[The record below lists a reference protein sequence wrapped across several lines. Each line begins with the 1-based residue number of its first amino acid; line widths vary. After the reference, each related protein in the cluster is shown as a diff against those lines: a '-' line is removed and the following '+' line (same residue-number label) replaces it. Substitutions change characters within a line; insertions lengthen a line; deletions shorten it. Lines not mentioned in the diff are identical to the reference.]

1 MGSTNGDQRHR
12 TGQALRIRKLREVLV
27 RKRPAPE
34 QGEQELCDVVLCFT
48 GDITDYWSFTQVRD
62 YLFILP
68 GLTDPALRLY
78 CILRSMITEAN
89 KHRPGAGLRRMT
101 IDQLCYLMAGVNG
114 NAGKPISV
122 SSMYELL
129 KILERLRLVVP
140 RDVTESE
147 GASQLKGKQKAV
159 YGILR
164 GFTVKDLPPAVQE
177 GWRNAWDKLDAYR
190 PDWRENPV
198 DLPTHLTAFDID
210 GEGHRVAQVWTGST
224 TDVEAFQ
231 NSGTESDGTP
241 GETPNQDPFQD
252 SGTPFQ
258 DSGTAL
264 QDSGTDSPS
273 TCGNGL
279 PKEGSLRSSSLSG
292 ADELETEAVKDERE
306 AATPKEKPV
315 PGADQDD
322 ADRIVAAWGKTLS
335 ASGPAPNRRAEDA
348 VRRDVARLLTD
359 GEAADYLTAAAVDMA
374 LRNPSFRSLSKHLE
388 HYTPKSAGSKHER
401 CPDHPRHLRA
411 GCMDCAM
418 AVPA

>member
-1 MGSTNGDQRHR
+1 M
-12 TGQALRIRKLREVLV
+12 

-34 QGEQELCDVVLCFT
+34 QVEQQSEQELCDVVLCFT

-114 NAGKPISV
+114 NAGKPVSV

-164 GFTVKDLPPAVQE
+164 GFTIKDLPPAVQD

-198 DLPTHLTAFDID
+198 ELPTHLTAFDID

-231 NSGTESDGTP
+231 NSGTGSDSTP
-241 GETPNQDPFQD
+241 GEAPNQDPFQD

-264 QDSGTDSPS
+264 QDPGTDSPS
-273 TCGNGL
+273 TCENGL
-279 PKEGSLRSSSLSG
+279 PKEGSQRSSSLSA
-292 ADELETEAVKDERE
+292 ADELEAEAVKDERE
-306 AATPKEKPV
+306 AATPKDKLAPDAV
-315 PGADQDD
+315 PNQRDGGQDD
-322 ADRIVAAWGKTLS
+322 ADRIAAAWGEALAK
-335 ASGPAPNRRAEDA
+335 SGPAPSRQAEGA
-348 VRRDVARLLTD
+348 VRREAARLLAD
-359 GEAADYLTAAAVDMA
+359 GEAADYLTAAVVDMA
-374 LRNPSFRSLSKHLE
+374 HRNPSFRSLSKHLE
-388 HYTPKSAGSKHER
+388 HYTPKPAGGKHER
-401 CPDHPRHLRA
+401 CPEHPRHLR
-411 GCMDCAM
+411 GRCLECALTI
-418 AVPA
+418 PA